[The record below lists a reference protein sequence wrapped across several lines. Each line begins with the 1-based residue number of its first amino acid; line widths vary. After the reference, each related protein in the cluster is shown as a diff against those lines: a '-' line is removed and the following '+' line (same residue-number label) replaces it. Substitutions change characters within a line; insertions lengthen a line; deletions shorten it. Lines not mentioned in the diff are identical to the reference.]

1 VGAPSARA
9 PGGGRGAPAGRGA
22 AVSPLASRRAAGVL
36 FLVALA
42 GCPAP
47 SRLSSVNGALSTG
60 PRPGWFPKERCHE
73 TQPTDR
79 AACYKPWTV
88 LINMAAD
95 NDLVPYA
102 YLNLFEMESQD
113 AAGTRAASTER
124 TDVVVQLDT
133 PGPGGLRRL
142 LMLSQGERYDQSLTL
157 EQLARRREGDVRS
170 PVIEELAEGA
180 DAAEQLRGFL
190 EWGARRYPAEHYMVV
205 VWGHGEG
212 WAAAQRRP
220 GASGEPKERP
230 PLPEVPTAMDD
241 PFGGRFRGG
250 LAFDWTQ
257 RSYLDIPAL
266 ADALQ
271 AMGRTVGRPVDVYAA
286 DACLM
291 QMAEVATELRDS
303 ARFIVSSAYLQDFV
317 GLPYR
322 SLLAGLNQSSG
333 PPDGGGGGGDP
344 ARQLALSI
352 PGLYEE
358 SLDPARNPLRGRIA
372 AELRKRFTMSVVA
385 TDELRRDLLPALGDL
400 GAALDAYQA
409 EDPLR
414 TGDLRYLFE
423 HQTGLYGSIQD
434 LGAFLGAL
442 KAQLAER
449 ARQGVAT
456 GPVSERLQAAIA
468 HARAALDGA
477 VPAYRFGTDYQA
489 DGQSE
494 LGLRAL
500 TVWLPVSEGDFRTR
514 IDDYRA
520 SALYHYG
527 GEPGPWQRFIER
539 LYPQ

>member
-1 VGAPSARA
+1 M
-9 PGGGRGAPAGRGA
+9 
-22 AVSPLASRRAAGVL
+22 SPLASRRGAWALTGVL
-36 FLVALA
+36 FGIGVALT

-47 SRLSSVNGALSTG
+47 PPPSIVNGALSTG
-60 PRPGWFPKERCHE
+60 PRPDWFPKERCHE
-73 TQPTDR
+73 TQPADR

-95 NDLVPYA
+95 NDLIPYA
-102 YLNLFEMESQD
+102 YLNLFEMEAQD

-142 LMLSQGERYDQSLTL
+142 LMLSQGKSYDQTLTL
-157 EQLARRREGDVRS
+157 AQLAQRREGDIRS
-170 PVIEELAEGA
+170 PVIEKLAEGA
-180 DAAEQLRGFL
+180 DAAAQLRGFL
-190 EWGARRYPAEHYMVV
+190 EWGARRYPAERYMVV

-212 WAAAQRRP
+212 WAAAQRP
-220 GASGEPKERP
+220 SGASSEPPERP
-230 PLPEVPTAMDD
+230 PLPAVPTAKDD

-257 RSYLDIPAL
+257 RSYLDIPSL

-271 AMGRTVGRPVDVYAA
+271 AMGRTIGRPVDVYAA

-322 SLLAGLNQSSG
+322 SLLAGLNQGSG
-333 PPDGGGGGGDP
+333 DGGGSDP

-352 PGLYEE
+352 PALYEE

-385 TDELRRDLLPALGDL
+385 TDELRRDLLPALGEL

-409 EDPLR
+409 EDLLR

-449 ARQGVAT
+449 AHQGVAT
-456 GPVSERLQAAIA
+456 GPVSEQLQAAIVR
-468 HARAALDGA
+468 ARTALDGA

-500 TVWLPVSEGDFRTR
+500 TVWLPVSEQDFRTR
-514 IDDYRA
+514 IEDYRA
-520 SALYHYG
+520 SALYKYAQG

>member
-1 VGAPSARA
+1 MSPSA
-9 PGGGRGAPAGRGA
+9 
-22 AVSPLASRRAAGVL
+22 SLRRAWALVA
-36 FLVALA
+36 VALA

-47 SRLSSVNGALSTG
+47 SPLSTVNGALSAG
-60 PRPGWFPKERCHE
+60 PRPDWFPKERCQE
-73 TQPTDR
+73 TQPADR

-102 YLNLFEMESQD
+102 YLNLFEMEAQD

-142 LMLSQGERYDQSLTL
+142 LMLSQGERYDQTLTL
-157 EQLARRREGDVRS
+157 AQLAQRREGDVRS
-170 PVIEELAEGA
+170 PVIEKLAEGA
-180 DAAEQLRGFL
+180 DAAAQLRGFL
-190 EWGARRYPAEHYMVV
+190 EWGARRYPAERYMVV

-212 WAAAQRRP
+212 WAAAQRP
-220 GASGEPKERP
+220 GASREPPERP
-230 PLPEVPTAMDD
+230 PLPAVPTAADD

-266 ADALQ
+266 AEALQ

-291 QMAEVATELRDS
+291 QMVEVATELRDS
-303 ARFIVSSAYLQDFV
+303 ARFVVSSAYLQDFV

-322 SLLAGLNQSSG
+322 SLLAGLNDSSG
-333 PPDGGGGGGDP
+333 PPGSGGGPGGGSDP

-352 PGLYEE
+352 PALYEE
-358 SLDPARNPLRGRIA
+358 SLDPTRNPLRGRIA

-409 EDPLR
+409 EDLLR
-414 TGDLRYLFE
+414 TGDLRYIFE

-449 ARQGVAT
+449 TREGVAT
-456 GPVSERLQAAIA
+456 GPVSERLQAATVR
-468 HARAALDGA
+468 ARAALDAA
-477 VPAYRFGTDYQA
+477 VPAYRFGTDYQT

-500 TVWLPVSEGDFRTR
+500 TVWLPVSEQDFRTR
-514 IDDYRA
+514 IEDYRA

-527 GEPGPWQRFIER
+527 KSGEPGPWQRFIER
-539 LYPQ
+539 LYPPQ

>member
-1 VGAPSARA
+1 VVPSPASW
-9 PGGGRGAPAGRGA
+9 RGVAC
-22 AVSPLASRRAAGVL
+22 AVLL
-36 FLVALA
+36 CALA
-42 GCPAP
+42 GCPP
-47 SRLSSVNGALSTG
+47 GPPTSPLHGALRAG
-60 PRPGWFPKERCHE
+60 GRPDWFPQQRCQT
-73 TQPTDR
+73 TQPADR
-79 AACYKPWTV
+79 SACYKPWTV

-95 NDLVPYA
+95 NDLIPYA
-102 YLNLFEMESQD
+102 YLNLLEMEAQD
-113 AAGTRAASTER
+113 DAGTQAASTER

-142 LMLSQGERYDQSLTL
+142 LMLSQGERYDDTLTL
-157 EQLARRREGDVRS
+157 SQLARRRESDLRS
-170 PVIEELAEGA
+170 PVIEQLAEGA
-180 DAAEQLRGFL
+180 DAAAQLRDFL
-190 EWGARRYPAEHYMVV
+190 AWGARRYPAEHYLVV

-212 WAAAQRRP
+212 WAAAQP
-220 GASGEPKERP
+220 PAAGQAPAARP
-230 PLPEVPTAMDD
+230 PLPAVPTALDD

-266 ADALQ
+266 AEALL
-271 AMGRTVGRPVDVYAA
+271 ALEHTVGRPVDVYAA

-303 ARFIVSSAYLQDFV
+303 ARFVISSAYLQDFV

-322 SLLAGLNQSSG
+322 ALLARLNKSSSPG
-333 PPDGGGGGGDP
+333 DDSDP

-352 PGLYEE
+352 PTLYAE

-385 TDELRRDLLPALGDL
+385 TDELRRDLLPALGEL
-400 GAALDAYQA
+400 GTALDAYQA

-449 ARQGVAT
+449 SSQGVAT
-456 GPVSERLQAAIA
+456 GPVSEKLQAAIVR
-468 HARAALDGA
+468 ARAALDGA

-489 DGQSE
+489 DGQSA

-500 TVWLPVSEGDFRTR
+500 TVWLPVSESDFRTR
-514 IDDYRA
+514 IADYRT
-520 SALYHYG
+520 SALYRYG
-527 GEPGPWQRFIER
+527 GDGGPGPWQRFIER